1 MRERARV
8 GVGGGPACTSGT
20 GTGSGTD
27 GQLNLASLAALAV
40 PGTGTKKAML
50 DRITT
55 DVVVIGAGCAGMRA
69 ALAAAAAGCA
79 VTVLNK
85 GPVNRSGITAM
96 SSEGFQAPFAAGDS
110 AEVHYRDTLEAGAG
124 LCEAPLAW
132 LMAQGAAEEVRRLE
146 AWGARFRKEPDG
158 RYTQTIRPG
167 VSVARNCFVV
177 EGGHGMLRAYARTAA
192 RTPRIA
198 LLEDRQV
205 VRLVTAEGRAAG
217 LVALDLRAGGLTAIE
232 AGAVVVAV
240 GGNESL
246 WLHTST
252 PADATGELL
261 ALAHRAGAPLVDLE
275 FMLFIPAVV
284 VHPERARGILLVYE
298 HVLNPD
304 MLGGRFLNGRG
315 EPFVEGYPRRDAMM
329 QAIIGEVLAGRAG
342 PHGGVFL
349 DLTRTRLT
357 HAALTERLQYC
368 MPKPF
373 NRLLKLGVDL
383 RTHPVEV
390 APGAH
395 YNLGGIRMDSW
406 GRTGV
411 PGLLACGEAGGNVH
425 GANRLSGNAFPECL
439 VFAARAG
446 AEAARDVREA
456 RRAAADWRGAVN
468 DVLARQAGWCDP
480 DGDGHGHG
488 NGKAIRPIHLKARL
502 QEIMGRLAGVVR
514 DGAGLRHALD
524 RIAELRAEALPALRA
539 DGASPFCRELG
550 EAHEVAAMLDLAELV
565 VRSALFRTESRGH
578 HLRTDH
584 PARDDAAWRVHTLMT
599 AGAPPS
605 ELRGIPVID
614 DREAA

>member
-1 MRERARV
+1 
-8 GVGGGPACTSGT
+8 
-20 GTGSGTD
+20 
-27 GQLNLASLAALAV
+27 
-40 PGTGTKKAML
+40 ML
-50 DRITT
+50 DRIKT
-55 DVVVIGAGCAGMRA
+55 DVAVIGAGCAGLRA
-69 ALAAAAAGCA
+69 ALAAAEAGCSVA
-79 VTVLNK
+79 MLNK

-110 AEVHYRDTLEAGAG
+110 PEVHYKDTMEAGAG

-132 LMAQGAAEEVRRLE
+132 LMCQGAAAEVCRLE
-146 AWGARFRKEPDG
+146 ALGARFRKEPDG

-167 VSVARNCFVV
+167 VSVARNCFIV
-177 EGGHGMLRAYARTAA
+177 EGGHGMLRTYGRAAA
-192 RTPRIA
+192 RSPRIA

-217 LVALDLRAGGLTAIE
+217 LIALDLRAGTLTLIE
-232 AGAVVVAV
+232 AGAVVIAV
-240 GGNESL
+240 GGNEAL
-246 WLHTST
+246 WPHTST

-261 ALAHRAGAPLVDLE
+261 ALAHRAGAALVDLE

-298 HVLNPD
+298 HVLNPE
-304 MLGGRFLNGRG
+304 MLGGRFVNGRG
-315 EPFVEGYPRRDAMM
+315 ESFVEGYPRRDAMM

-357 HAALTERLQYC
+357 RAALTERLQYC

-373 NRLLKLGVDL
+373 SRLLKLGVDL

-395 YNLGGIRMDSW
+395 YNMGGIHMDCL

-411 PGLLACGEAGGNVH
+411 PGLLVCGEAGGNVH

-446 AEAARDVREA
+446 AQAAHAAREA
-456 RRAAADWRGAVN
+456 RTPEADWRGAVKE
-468 DVLARQAGWCDP
+468 VLVQQAAWCDL
-480 DGDGHGHG
+480 GG
-488 NGKAIRPIHLKARL
+488 NGKAVRPIQMKTRL
-502 QEIMGRLAGVVR
+502 QEVMGRFAGVVR
-514 DGAGLRHALD
+514 DEGGLRHALD
-524 RIAELRAEALPALRA
+524 RIADLRAEALPNLRV
-539 DGASPFCRELG
+539 DPASRWCRELG
-550 EAHEVAAMLDLAELV
+550 EAHEATAMLDLAELV
-565 VRSALFRTESRGH
+565 VRSALFRRESRGH

-584 PARDDAAWRVHTLMT
+584 PARDDAAWRVHTL
-599 AGAPPS
+599 
-605 ELRGIPVID
+605 LRPGSSPAEARTIPVTD